1 MTTQFA
7 VLGDIEEGVGDR
19 ASIKKVTE
27 MVSCHA
33 VSSYCL
39 KLMIERRILRRLAFI
54 LTFKCVSTVVLVF
67 FRDIHYILFCELY
80 RLTTQLLA
88 PPAAS
93 TISSQYSALR
103 GRGQSFY
110 PPGYETVLSCLKKN
124 LFYRSFHSVNVT
136 LLSTNLCLMLLYFYL
151 LLFLFYYIG
160 CLFIHIMMCVI
171 KL

>member
-7 VLGDIEEGVGDR
+7 VHGDIEEVVGDR
-19 ASIKKVTE
+19 TSVKKVTE

-54 LTFKCVSTVVLVF
+54 LRFKCVSTVVLV

-80 RLTTQLLA
+80 RLTTQSLA

-103 GRGQSFY
+103 GRGHSFY
-110 PPGYETVLSCLKKN
+110 PPGYETVLSCLKK
-124 LFYRSFHSVNVT
+124 T
-136 LLSTNLCLMLLYFYL
+136 YF
-151 LLFLFYYIG
+151 IVR
-160 CLFIHIMMCVI
+160 FIV
-171 KL
+171 